1 MSPEIDKAIDLD
13 HDGIVTA
20 DEVAVATE
28 IYKSDTM
35 RKQSW
40 VALGA
45 MVAYPLLCAFVPLST
60 ERLETLASLSDLFFL
75 SMAGIVGATYGAEI
89 MKRRTG

>member
-1 MSPEIDKAIDLD
+1 MNPQIDKEIDLD
-13 HDGIVTA
+13 HDGVVTA
-20 DEVAVATE
+20 EEVALSTE
-28 IYKSDTM
+28 LYKSDTM

-45 MVAYPLLCAFVPLST
+45 MVGYPLLCAFVPLST
-60 ERLETLASLSDLFFL
+60 ERLETLASLSDLFVL
-75 SMAGIVGATYGAEI
+75 SMAGIDGATYGAEI

>member
-1 MSPEIDKAIDLD
+1 MKHPQIDKELDLD

-28 IYKSDTM
+28 IYKSETM
-35 RKQSW
+35 RNQSW
-40 VALGA
+40 LALGSMCA
-45 MVAYPLLCAFVPLST
+45 FPVLCALAPLSP
-60 ERLETLASLSDLFFL
+60 EKLQTLASLSDLFFL

-89 MKRRTG
+89 MKRRV

>member
-1 MSPEIDKAIDLD
+1 MRHPQIDEELDLD

-40 VALGA
+40 LALGSMCA
-45 MVAYPLLCAFVPLST
+45 FPVLCALAPLSS
-60 ERLETLASLSDLFFL
+60 EKLQTLASLSDLFFL

-89 MKRRTG
+89 MKRRT

>member
-1 MSPEIDKAIDLD
+1 MRHPQIDEELDLD

-35 RKQSW
+35 RKQSYI
-40 VALGA
+40 AITA
-45 MVAYPLLCAFVPLST
+45 MVAFPVLCAFAPLSDA
-60 ERLETLASLSDLFFL
+60 RLETLASLSDLFFL

-89 MKRRTG
+89 MKRR

>member
-1 MSPEIDKAIDLD
+1 MTPQIDKDLDLD

-20 DEVAVATE
+20 EEVSVATE

-40 VALGA
+40 VALSA
-45 MVAYPLLCAFVPLST
+45 MVAYPILCAFGPLSGD
-60 ERLETLASLSDLFFL
+60 RLETLASLSDLFFL

-89 MKRRTG
+89 MKRRGS

>member
-1 MSPEIDKAIDLD
+1 MSPEIDQAIDLD
-13 HDGIVTA
+13 QDGIVTA
-20 DEVAVATE
+20 DEVAVATQ

-45 MVAYPLLCAFVPLST
+45 MVSYPLLCAFMPLSA
-60 ERLETLASLSDLFFL
+60 ERLDTLASLSDLFFL
-75 SMAGIVGATYGAEI
+75 SMAGIVGATYGAAI
-89 MKRRTG
+89 MQRRTQ

>member
-1 MSPEIDKAIDLD
+1 MNPQIDKDLD
-13 HDGIVTA
+13 LDRDGVVTA
-20 DEVAVATE
+20 EEVAISTE

-45 MVAYPLLCAFVPLST
+45 MVGYPLLCAFVPLST
-60 ERLETLASLSDLFFL
+60 ARLDTLASLSDLFFL